1 MADNVTM
8 STQQYDAL
16 QKAAP
21 TLGQGL
27 LGGFGGYLSG
37 QNAVG
42 AAQQQAGQQ
51 ATSAA
56 GAQFRPVGITSRFGQ
71 SGYNFDANGNLIGA
85 GYQVAPD
92 IAAMREG
99 AIGQAG
105 GLLGQAGQGAAAT
118 APAFGAAQSMY
129 SLGQGYL
136 AQNPQEQAAQWLK
149 QQQDLLRPS
158 QEQAYSSLQQ
168 QLQNTGRGGFS
179 IAQGGSLGAANPE
192 AQAYYN
198 ALAQQNARLASEA
211 TTQGQ
216 AQAKFGADLVG
227 AGTNAITGAYGAQ
240 TAGYNPYTAA
250 MGAAT
255 GLEGYGAAPMATS
268 AQLGQYGAQAGA
280 NAGALANQGYA
291 TQAAGNSYSPWGD
304 LFSGA
309 AKSPQ
314 AGELAGNVVGKVA
327 GLFGWGS

>member
-1 MADNVTM
+1 MADNVTI
-8 STQQYDAL
+8 SADQYAAL
-16 QKAAP
+16 TKPAQ

-27 LGGFGGYLSG
+27 LGGIGSYLGGQSA
-37 QNAVG
+37 QNAMN
-42 AAQQQAGQQ
+42 QQAGQM

-71 SGYNFDANGNLIGA
+71 SGYNYDANGNLVGA

-105 GLLGQAGQGAAAT
+105 GLLGQAGQAGYAT
-118 APAFGAAQSMY
+118 APAFNAAQSMY

-149 QQQDLLRPS
+149 QQQDLLQPS
-158 QEQAYSSLQQ
+158 RDQSYAMLQQ
-168 QLQNTGRGGFS
+168 QLQNTGRGGLS

-198 ALAQQNARLASEA
+198 ALATQNARLASEA

-216 AQAKFGADLVG
+216 AQARFGADLVG
-227 AGTNAITGAYGAQ
+227 AGTNALTGAYGAQ
-240 TAGYNPYTAA
+240 TAAYNPYTSAI
-250 MGAAT
+250 GAAT
-255 GLEGYGAAPMATS
+255 GLESYGAAPMATS
-268 AQLGQYGAQAGA
+268 ALLGQYGATAGA
-280 NAGALANQGYA
+280 NAANLANAGYA
-291 TQAAGNSYSPWGD
+291 QQGAANAYNPWAG

-309 AKSPQ
+309 AQNPA
-314 AGELAGNVVGKVA
+314 AGAAVQKGVDWLGNLV
-327 GLFGWGS
+327 WGS

>member
-1 MADNVTM
+1 MVDNVTI
-8 STQQYDAL
+8 SADQYAAL
-16 QKAAP
+16 TKPAQ

-27 LGGFGGYLSG
+27 LGGFGSYLGG
-37 QNAVG
+37 QSAVN
-42 AAQQQAGQQ
+42 AAQTQAGQM
-51 ATSAA
+51 AGSAA

-71 SGYNFDANGNLIGA
+71 SGYNYDANGNLVGA

-105 GLLGQAGQGAAAT
+105 GLLGQAGQGVAAT

-129 SLGQGYL
+129 NLGQGYL

-158 QEQAYSSLQQ
+158 QDQAYASMQQ

-198 ALAQQNARLASEA
+198 ALAQQNALLASQA
-211 TTQGQ
+211 TQQGQ

-227 AGTNAITGAYGAQ
+227 SGTSTLSGAYGAQ

-255 GLEGYGAAPMATS
+255 NLESYGAAPMAAS
-268 AQLGQYGAQAGA
+268 LQLGQAGAQAGYNAGQLANLGYAQQGAA
-280 NAGALANQGYA
+280 NA
-291 TQAAGNSYSPWGD
+291 YSPWAG

-309 AKSPQ
+309 AQSPA
-314 AGELAGNVVGKVA
+314 AGKLVETGINWLLG
-327 GLFGWGS
+327 

>member
-1 MADNVTM
+1 MVDNVTI
-8 STQQYDAL
+8 SADQYAAL
-16 QKAAP
+16 QKPAQ

-27 LGGFGGYLSG
+27 LGGVGSYLGG
-37 QNAVG
+37 Q
-42 AAQQQAGQQ
+42 AAQGAMNTQAGQM
-51 ATSAA
+51 AGSAA

-71 SGYNFDANGNLIGA
+71 SGYNFDANGNLVGA

-99 AIGQAG
+99 AISQAG

-129 SLGQGYL
+129 TLGQGYL

-149 QQQDLLRPS
+149 QQQDLLQPS
-158 QEQAYSSLQQ
+158 RDQSYAALQQ
-168 QLQNTGRGGFS
+168 QLQNTGRGGLS

-198 ALAQQNARLASEA
+198 ALAQQNALLASQA
-211 TTQGQ
+211 TQQGQ

-227 AGTNAITGAYGAQ
+227 SGTNAITGAYGAQ
-240 TAGYNPYTAA
+240 TAGYNPYTSAI
-250 MGAAT
+250 GAAT
-255 GLEGYGAAPMATS
+255 GLEGYGAAPMAAS
-268 AQLGQYGAQAGA
+268 LQLGQAGAQAGYNAGQLANLGYAQQGAA
-280 NAGALANQGYA
+280 NA
-291 TQAAGNSYSPWGD
+291 YSPWAG

-309 AKSPQ
+309 AQSPA
-314 AGELAGNVVGKVA
+314 AGALVDKGINWLLG
-327 GLFGWGS
+327 

>member
-1 MADNVTM
+1 MVDNVTI
-8 STQQYDAL
+8 SADQYAAL
-16 QKAAP
+16 QKPAQ

-27 LGGFGGYLSG
+27 LGGIGSYLGG
-37 QNAVG
+37 Q
-42 AAQQQAGQQ
+42 AAQGAMNTQAGQM

-71 SGYNFDANGNLIGA
+71 SGYNYDANGNLVGA

-118 APAFGAAQSMY
+118 APAFNAAQSMY

-136 AQNPQEQAAQWLK
+136 AQNPQEQAASWLK

-158 QEQAYSSLQQ
+158 QDQAYASLQQ
-168 QLQNTGRGGFS
+168 QLQNTGSGGFS

-198 ALAQQNARLASEA
+198 ALATQNARLASEA
-211 TTQGQ
+211 TAQGQ
-216 AQAKFGADLVG
+216 QQAKFGADLVG

-255 GLEGYGAAPMATS
+255 GLESYGAAPMATS
-268 AQLGQYGAQAGA
+268 QSLGIAGAQAGYNSGQLANLGYAQQGAA
-280 NAGALANQGYA
+280 NA
-291 TQAAGNSYSPWGD
+291 YSPWAG

-309 AKSPQ
+309 AQSPA
-314 AGELAGNVVGKVA
+314 AGKLVETGINWLLG
-327 GLFGWGS
+327 

>member
-1 MADNVTM
+1 MADNVTI
-8 STQQYDAL
+8 SADQYAAL
-16 QKAAP
+16 QKPAP

-27 LGGFGGYLSG
+27 LGGIGGYLSG
-37 QNAVG
+37 QSAAN
-42 AAQQQAGQQ
+42 AAQQQAGQM
-51 ATSAA
+51 AGSAA

-71 SGYNFDANGNLIGA
+71 SGYNYGPNGQLIGA

-99 AIGQAG
+99 AISQAG
-105 GLLGQAGQGAAAT
+105 GLLGQAGQGVYAT
-118 APAFGAAQSMY
+118 APAQQAAQSMY
-129 SLGQGYL
+129 TLGQGYL

-158 QEQAYSSLQQ
+158 QDQSYAMLQQ
-168 QLQNTGRGGFS
+168 QLQNTGRGGLS

-198 ALAQQNARLASEA
+198 ALATQNERLASQA
-211 TTQGQ
+211 TAQGQ
-216 AQAKFGADLVG
+216 QQARFGADLVG

-240 TAGYNPYTAA
+240 QAAYNPYTAA

-268 AQLGQYGAQAGA
+268 AQLGQYGAQAGFNAGQLANLGYAQQAGA
-280 NAGALANQGYA
+280 NA
-291 TQAAGNSYSPWGD
+291 YSPWGD

-309 AKSPQ
+309 AQSPA
-314 AGELAGNVVGKVA
+314 AGQLAGNVVGKVA

>member
-1 MADNVTM
+1 MVDYTN
-8 STQQYDAL
+8 
-16 QKAAP
+16 
-21 TLGQGL
+21 LGQGL
-27 LGGFGGYLSG
+27 LGGFGSYLGG
-37 QNAVG
+37 QSAVN
-42 AAQQQAGQQ
+42 AAQQQAGQM
-51 ATSAA
+51 AGSAA

-71 SGYNFDANGNLIGA
+71 SGYNYDANGNLVGA

-99 AIGQAG
+99 AISQAG

-118 APAFGAAQSMY
+118 APAFNAAQSMY
-129 SLGQGYL
+129 TLGQGYL

-158 QEQAYSSLQQ
+158 QDQAYASLQQ

-216 AQAKFGADLVG
+216 QQARFGADLVG

-255 GLEGYGAAPMATS
+255 GLEAQGFAPMAVSQGLGTAG
-268 AQLGQYGAQAGA
+268 AQAGYNAGQLANAGYATQAGA
-280 NAGALANQGYA
+280 NAYNPW
-291 TQAAGNSYSPWGD
+291 AG

-309 AKSPQ
+309 AQSPA
-314 AGELAGNVVGKVA
+314 AGALVDK
-327 GLFGWGS
+327 GLNWLLG

>member
-1 MADNVTM
+1 MVNNVTI
-8 STQQYDAL
+8 SADQYAAL
-16 QKAAP
+16 TKPAQ

-27 LGGFGGYLSG
+27 LGGFGSYLGG
-37 QNAVG
+37 QSAVN
-42 AAQQQAGQQ
+42 AAQTQAGQM
-51 ATSAA
+51 AGSAA

-71 SGYNFDANGNLIGA
+71 SGYNYDANGNLVGA

-105 GLLGQAGQGAAAT
+105 GLLGQAGQGVAAT

-129 SLGQGYL
+129 NLGQGYL

-149 QQQDLLRPS
+149 QQQDLLQPS
-158 QEQAYSSLQQ
+158 RDQSYAALQQ

-216 AQAKFGADLVG
+216 AQARFGADLVG

-240 TAGYNPYTAA
+240 TAAYNPYTSAI
-250 MGAAT
+250 GAAT
-255 GLEGYGAAPMATS
+255 GLEGYGAAPMAAS
-268 AQLGQYGAQAGA
+268 LQLGQAGAQAGYNAGQLANLGYTQQGAA
-280 NAGALANQGYA
+280 NA
-291 TQAAGNSYSPWGD
+291 YSPWAG

-309 AKSPQ
+309 AQSPA
-314 AGELAGNVVGKVA
+314 AGKLVETGINWLLG
-327 GLFGWGS
+327 